1 MIVCFVNRKYELLAI
16 KKKEKKRQRNF
27 IIFRTQKIMKS
38 INKYPLA
45 SDYEILMSIYAIMF
59 YIISYLCFV

>member
-16 KKKEKKRQRNF
+16 KKKKKRQRNF

-45 SDYEILMSIYAIMF
+45 SDYEILMSIYKIML
-59 YIISYLCFV
+59 II